1 MSISVNQNNLYTVR
15 EKTTEKPEESAKASF
30 KGSPEQEEHDGMS
43 TTAKAALVTAGLALA
58 TVGAIYGC
66 KAYKKMN
73 LEKPLKELIGKPD
86 DLAGMDRSAL
96 EELKKKIESAIDTA
110 KKGGLSDD
118 NAQVKSLSEKLSKI
132 EEKLNAPAPK
142 KPVTPPITLSADAI
156 DALRKEAQD
165 LVQKYADVAKL
176 TDEADAKAALN
187 EVGKKMID
195 LSKRGLAQGDS
206 DYRALVKKWGEIQN
220 HITQKF
226 DIPKL
231 RTEANA
237 LVQKYADVA
246 KLTDEADAKAAL
258 KEVEDKINEFAKQN
272 VNSQDADVLKLIQKQ
287 QALEKHI
294 QNLPPT
300 PAPQPTPAPAPKKPV
315 TPPISGTVKPTI
327 PELKQE
333 AQWMLDACNDL
344 TSDAFKTKY
353 YARNVIKR
361 LDDKINEL
369 LSGGVAQNDSV
380 INELKTRKSDVENF
394 VSSMVSTLK
403 KDSNDL
409 LNKIPA
415 DKDISA
421 LDSRDAI
428 QWYGSLHDCMSRFE
442 DTKMTE
448 YNSLSDKF
456 RLVCARLID
465 CALENE
471 SASVK
476 SDIKAIEAFF
486 NQKRKSEIGQF
497 TKFMWDTMKDNS
509 FKGNE
514 TKIRTTLNHLY
525 NAAKMVNTKGEYV
538 FHSRILFSPA
548 GRKYPAE
555 FECLGEVVQK
565 AGNKYQNLF
574 NRLSADEKP
583 DGLNKNL
590 VEDLRMYMKTKKKNG
605 TFTLDDYIPVVSK
618 ADGQKLPSGTVFSD
632 NGFLYVNVNG
642 KAEPLDPGLTRD
654 DLNGILNPVKRY
666 FGEQGGIGDCYLLSA
681 VNGMLQSPEEYAQ
694 LLKRIHI
701 DNGEIIVKMP
711 KGSTTTWE
719 NASYPVDITLS
730 DGRRVNVGVKENMF
744 KYLNRSDLQEDQV
757 VVALEQK
764 SQNSVAGGVLQS
776 MYAVPNQKQQY
787 QSKSPTLVQAIEKA
801 YGAHRKY
808 IMADKYVRK
817 LYARD
822 KAAAQAAFEKLSQDI
837 DKYVVTTNAQNRYTL
852 RSLDEI
858 NAEALSE
865 WKKKG
870 GLGSKPDVFTS
881 ADDYYKSSGTLD
893 EVYKFFTENKKPV
906 RKYDP
911 QASDFYKTDVR
922 DALSKQNPVKFFAT
936 VNCKKR
942 DLNSKKYLYRRH
954 AYMIQNY
961 DPKTDVVTY
970 INPWNA
976 ALTFDMKL
984 DDLHRQHLIG
994 KIAVCGNL

>member
-1 MSISVNQNNLYTVR
+1 MQKYADV
-15 EKTTEKPEESAKASF
+15 AKLAD
-30 KGSPEQEEHDGMS
+30 EAD
-43 TTAKAALVTAGLALA
+43 AKAAL
-58 TVGAIYGC
+58 
-66 KAYKKMN
+66 
-73 LEKPLKELIGKPD
+73 
-86 DLAGMDRSAL
+86 
-96 EELKKKIESAIDTA
+96 
-110 KKGGLSDD
+110 
-118 NAQVKSLSEKLSKI
+118 SKI
-132 EEKLNAPAPK
+132 EAQIKKLNGEKIVDPNDADLKALTDKKDAIEQHIAKTFPTPAPN
-142 KPVTPPITLSADAI
+142 PPISGAV

-476 SDIKAIEAFF
+476 SDVKAIEAFF

-666 FGEQGGIGDCYLLSA
+666 FGKQGGIGDCYLLSA

-730 DGRRVNVGVKENMF
+730 DGRMVKVGVKENMF

-870 GLGSKPDVFTS
+870 GLGSKPGVFTT
-881 ADDYYKSSGTLD
+881 ADDYYKRSGSLS
-893 EVYKFFTENKKPV
+893 EVYEFFTENKKPV

-922 DALSKQNPVKFFAT
+922 DVLSKQNPVKFFAT
-936 VNCKKR
+936 LR
-942 DLNSKKYLYRRH
+942 GSDPETRKYLYGRH